1 MPGCAPPLAFWLAF
15 AFGWKKAN
23 DVEMSIAHLWKRVA
37 YACRYGNA
45 SITEASNL
53 PMEQLGG
60 FLNALS
66 EIVEEENAANKF

>member
-1 MPGCAPPLAFWLAF
+1 
-15 AFGWKKAN
+15 
-23 DVEMSIAHLWKRVA
+23 MSIAHLWKRVA

-45 SITEASNL
+45 SITEASHL